1 MMREESLFQAG
12 DIRAQHI
19 QGTERKPVCLGCR
32 EQGVNMAQEAEAGG
46 GVQP

>member
-1 MMREESLFQAG
+1 MVQEESIFQAA

-19 QGTERKPVCLGCR
+19 QGAERKPVCLGCR
-32 EQGVNMAQEAEAGG
+32 EQGVNMAQEAEVGG